1 MEKFTKFI
9 CSNSI
14 ILIEILMGLSVEIGA
29 ESDSRILM
37 EMYRTQNIQSNP
49 GFKMDSH
56 FPITNVFFIKIQCS
70 KHDNTSIRI
79 DIDLRIEFSQEIN
92 PYFDGEVIFL
102 IMVPTQSSGE
112 KCSTNGAGTI
122 GYLYAKE

>member
-1 MEKFTKFI
+1 
-9 CSNSI
+9 
-14 ILIEILMGLSVEIGA
+14 
-29 ESDSRILM
+29 M

-49 GFKMDSH
+49 GLKMDSH
-56 FPITNVFFIKIQCS
+56 FPTITIFLIKIQCS
-70 KHDNTSIRI
+70 KPDNTSIKI

-102 IMVPTQSSGE
+102 IMVSTQSSGE